1 MLYAIIK
8 PIRQRLGEAKN
19 TNRYRLKYFKK
30 HVNIAPW
37 VSLSQVKFGEYANVA
52 HHAQIAN
59 SKIGKRTS
67 IGRYTKIRNAEIGSY
82 CSVSWDIT
90 IGAISHPM
98 DHLSS
103 HSFWYRKKFGL
114 CDQDFQFDSKTT
126 FIGNDVWIGC
136 NVVIMPGVKIGDGA
150 VIGAGSVVTKDVP
163 PYAIFVGNPAR
174 QLRFRFNEAERKY
187 LEDLAW
193 WEWSDEKI
201 KENISL
207 FQKPLKDTGLV
218 CDG

>member
-1 MLYAIIK
+1 MLQAFLD
-8 PIRQRLGEAKN
+8 PIRQKYGEAITSTKYRL
-19 TNRYRLKYFKK
+19 RYRHK
-30 HVNIAPW
+30 HVSIAAN
-37 VSLSQVKFGEYANVA
+37 VSLNNVDFGAHSNVA

-82 CSVSWDIT
+82 CSISWDIT
-90 IGAISHPM
+90 IGATSHPM

-114 CDQDFQFDSKTT
+114 CDQDFQFDSNTT

-150 VIGAGSVVTKDVP
+150 VIGAGSVVTKDIP
-163 PYAIFVGNPAR
+163 PYAIFAGNPAK
-174 QLRFRFNEAERKY
+174 QLRFRFDEAERKY
-187 LEDLAW
+187 LEALAW

-207 FQKPLKDTGLV
+207 FKKPLKDTGLV